1 MPLQTLHRL
10 WRHNPLERGTDLAQ
24 AWMLLAT
31 AVLLAVLP
39 PAAGITAARAVNAA
53 SQPSSHGWQR
63 VSATLKADTPA
74 RFGVDSTGGAA
85 GRVIATVRWTAP
97 DGTVRTGET
106 AVAPGLRA
114 GDRTTAWLDRNGSL
128 LRNPVTAEDAL
139 AQSIAVGVVTASS
152 TGLLLLGL
160 NKAGVLLLNRRR
172 YTQWEKDWAET
183 DSRGQ
188 HRQP

>member
-1 MPLQTLHRL
+1 MPLQTIHRL

-24 AWMLLAT
+24 AWMLLAS
-31 AVLLAVLP
+31 AVLCAVLS
-39 PAAGITAARAVNAA
+39 PAAGIAAARAVNAA

-63 VSATLKADTPA
+63 VSAALTADTPA
-74 RFGVDSTGGAA
+74 RFGVDSAGAG
-85 GRVIATVRWTAP
+85 GRVIATVRWAAP
-97 DGTVRTGET
+97 DGTVRTGEM

-114 GDRTTAWLDRNGSL
+114 GTRTTAWLDRNGSL
-128 LRNPVTAEDAL
+128 LRNPVTPEDAV

-152 TGLLLLGL
+152 TGLLVLGL
-160 NKAGVLLLNRRR
+160 NKVGVLLLNRHR
-172 YTQWEKDWAET
+172 YAQWEKDWAET